1 MYVRR
6 KGKNRILFFLGF
18 LICVLP
24 LILNFFFHQSVENVI
39 SSFYL
44 EEEKMDEGILE
55 SSFNVGLNYNQNL
68 YLGKEKEAYE
78 TMLNTLSSSVIATIQ
93 IPVIDVDLPIYRG
106 TSDEVLNRGIG
117 HFDFTSLPVGGQNS
131 HCILT
136 GHRGLPSAKLFT
148 RLDELKKKDLIYIH
162 VCKKELVYE
171 VVDSIVVEPKAI
183 LDMGIEKNRDLLSLV
198 TCTPYGIN
206 TKRLVVR
213 AKRVFPKKKE
223 KKVRKSYSFRELCFI
238 LIPIICVMVEKIGL
252 IILMMI
258 ACIMPINANSISVE
272 LQDSVDEL
280 SKENVEFN
288 VVQVAK
294 LVDGF
299 YVLNE
304 EFQDL
309 DVDFNTELLAEEVEA
324 ICTKLSGYSLVG
336 QTLVTDEE
344 GKAVLEDVEEGL
356 YFIDPVNINEYE
368 RMSPMLVSVPEWDGD
383 TLNYDVL
390 MYPKHRPFE
399 KLIIKKID
407 KDSKDEIL
415 DSIEFTSFKD
425 KDCTESLKTF
435 KGNGTLSILMREDA
449 MYLKET
455 KAPNGY
461 EKSDQVLFVEVKD
474 DEIFIDGKKVE
485 NNEFLFENKKI
496 HVPTGIEYHGNMYVT
511 LGLIA
516 LVVILHLINKKLRK

>member
-1 MYVRR
+1 M
-6 KGKNRILFFLGF
+6 
-18 LICVLP
+18 
-24 LILNFFFHQSVENVI
+24 
-39 SSFYL
+39 FY
-44 EEEKMDEGILE
+44 
-55 SSFNVGLNYNQNL
+55 FNSNNL
-68 YLGKEKEAYE
+68 C
-78 TMLNTLSSSVIATIQ
+78 N
-93 IPVIDVDLPIYRG
+93 
-106 TSDEVLNRGIG
+106 
-117 HFDFTSLPVGGQNS
+117 GG
-131 HCILT
+131 
-136 GHRGLPSAKLFT
+136 
-148 RLDELKKKDLIYIH
+148 E
-162 VCKKELVYE
+162 
-171 VVDSIVVEPKAI
+171 
-183 LDMGIEKNRDLLSLV
+183 
-198 TCTPYGIN
+198 
-206 TKRLVVR
+206 
-213 AKRVFPKKKE
+213 
-223 KKVRKSYSFRELCFI
+223 
-238 LIPIICVMVEKIGL
+238 MVKKIGL
-252 IILMMI
+252 IMLMMI

-309 DVDFNTELLAEEVEA
+309 DIDFNTELLAEEVEA

-356 YFIDPVNINEYE
+356 YFIDPVNIHEYE

-407 KDSKDEIL
+407 KDSKD
-415 DSIEFTSFKD
+415 
-425 KDCTESLKTF
+425 
-435 KGNGTLSILMREDA
+435 GTLSILMREDA

-455 KAPNGY
+455 KAPSGY
-461 EKSDQVLFVEVKD
+461 VKSDQVLFVEVKE

-496 HVPTGIEYHGNMYVT
+496 HVPTGIEYHGNIYVT

>member
-1 MYVRR
+1 M
-6 KGKNRILFFLGF
+6 
-18 LICVLP
+18 
-24 LILNFFFHQSVENVI
+24 
-39 SSFYL
+39 FY
-44 EEEKMDEGILE
+44 
-55 SSFNVGLNYNQNL
+55 FNSNNL
-68 YLGKEKEAYE
+68 C
-78 TMLNTLSSSVIATIQ
+78 N
-93 IPVIDVDLPIYRG
+93 
-106 TSDEVLNRGIG
+106 
-117 HFDFTSLPVGGQNS
+117 GG
-131 HCILT
+131 
-136 GHRGLPSAKLFT
+136 
-148 RLDELKKKDLIYIH
+148 E
-162 VCKKELVYE
+162 
-171 VVDSIVVEPKAI
+171 
-183 LDMGIEKNRDLLSLV
+183 
-198 TCTPYGIN
+198 
-206 TKRLVVR
+206 
-213 AKRVFPKKKE
+213 
-223 KKVRKSYSFRELCFI
+223 
-238 LIPIICVMVEKIGL
+238 MVKKIGL

-356 YFIDPVNINEYE
+356 YFIDPVNIHEYE

-390 MYPKHRPFE
+390 MYPKHRSFE

-425 KDCTESLKTF
+425 RDCTESLKTF

-455 KAPNGY
+455 KAPSGY
-461 EKSDQVLFVEVKD
+461 EKSDQVLFVEVKE

-496 HVPTGIEYHGNMYVT
+496 HVPTGIEYHGNIYVT

-516 LVVILHLINKKLRK
+516 LVIILHLINKKLRK

>member
-55 SSFNVGLNYNQNL
+55 SSFNAGLN
-68 YLGKEKEAYE
+68 A
-78 TMLNTLSSSVIATIQ
+78 LSSSVIATIQ
-93 IPVIDVDLPIYRG
+93 IPVIDVDLPIYHG

-117 HFDFTSLPVGGQNS
+117 HFDFTSLPVGGKNS

-213 AKRVFPKKKE
+213 AKRMFPKKKE

-238 LIPIICVMVEKIGL
+238 LIPIICVMV
-252 IILMMI
+252 
-258 ACIMPINANSISVE
+258 
-272 LQDSVDEL
+272 
-280 SKENVEFN
+280 
-288 VVQVAK
+288 
-294 LVDGF
+294 
-299 YVLNE
+299 
-304 EFQDL
+304 
-309 DVDFNTELLAEEVEA
+309 
-324 ICTKLSGYSLVG
+324 
-336 QTLVTDEE
+336 
-344 GKAVLEDVEEGL
+344 
-356 YFIDPVNINEYE
+356 
-368 RMSPMLVSVPEWDGD
+368 
-383 TLNYDVL
+383 
-390 MYPKHRPFE
+390 
-399 KLIIKKID
+399 
-407 KDSKDEIL
+407 
-415 DSIEFTSFKD
+415 
-425 KDCTESLKTF
+425 
-435 KGNGTLSILMREDA
+435 
-449 MYLKET
+449 
-455 KAPNGY
+455 
-461 EKSDQVLFVEVKD
+461 VKW
-474 DEIFIDGKKVE
+474 
-485 NNEFLFENKKI
+485 
-496 HVPTGIEYHGNMYVT
+496 
-511 LGLIA
+511 
-516 LVVILHLINKKLRK
+516 

>member
-1 MYVRR
+1 M
-6 KGKNRILFFLGF
+6 
-18 LICVLP
+18 
-24 LILNFFFHQSVENVI
+24 
-39 SSFYL
+39 FY
-44 EEEKMDEGILE
+44 
-55 SSFNVGLNYNQNL
+55 FNSNNL
-68 YLGKEKEAYE
+68 C
-78 TMLNTLSSSVIATIQ
+78 N
-93 IPVIDVDLPIYRG
+93 
-106 TSDEVLNRGIG
+106 
-117 HFDFTSLPVGGQNS
+117 GG
-131 HCILT
+131 
-136 GHRGLPSAKLFT
+136 
-148 RLDELKKKDLIYIH
+148 E
-162 VCKKELVYE
+162 
-171 VVDSIVVEPKAI
+171 
-183 LDMGIEKNRDLLSLV
+183 
-198 TCTPYGIN
+198 
-206 TKRLVVR
+206 
-213 AKRVFPKKKE
+213 
-223 KKVRKSYSFRELCFI
+223 
-238 LIPIICVMVEKIGL
+238 MVKKIGL

-280 SKENVEFN
+280 SKENVEFR
-288 VVQVAK
+288 VIQVAK

-368 RMSPMLVSVPEWDGD
+368 RMCPMLVSVPEWDGD

-407 KDSKDEIL
+407 RDSKDEIL

-455 KAPNGY
+455 KAPSGY
-461 EKSDQVLFVEVKD
+461 EKSDQVLFVEVKE

-516 LVVILHLINKKLRK
+516 LVII

>member
-1 MYVRR
+1 M
-6 KGKNRILFFLGF
+6 
-18 LICVLP
+18 
-24 LILNFFFHQSVENVI
+24 
-39 SSFYL
+39 FY
-44 EEEKMDEGILE
+44 
-55 SSFNVGLNYNQNL
+55 FNSNNL
-68 YLGKEKEAYE
+68 C
-78 TMLNTLSSSVIATIQ
+78 N
-93 IPVIDVDLPIYRG
+93 
-106 TSDEVLNRGIG
+106 
-117 HFDFTSLPVGGQNS
+117 GG
-131 HCILT
+131 
-136 GHRGLPSAKLFT
+136 
-148 RLDELKKKDLIYIH
+148 E
-162 VCKKELVYE
+162 
-171 VVDSIVVEPKAI
+171 
-183 LDMGIEKNRDLLSLV
+183 
-198 TCTPYGIN
+198 
-206 TKRLVVR
+206 
-213 AKRVFPKKKE
+213 
-223 KKVRKSYSFRELCFI
+223 
-238 LIPIICVMVEKIGL
+238 MVKKIGL
-252 IILMMI
+252 IMLMMI

-280 SKENVEFN
+280 SKENVEFS

-324 ICTKLSGYSLVG
+324 ICTKLSGYSMVG

-383 TLNYDVL
+383 TLNYDVV

-407 KDSKDEIL
+407 RDSKDEIL

-425 KDCTESLKTF
+425 RDCTESLKTF

-455 KAPNGY
+455 KAPSGY
-461 EKSDQVLFVEVKD
+461 EKSDQVLFVEVKE

-485 NNEFLFENKKI
+485 NHEFLFENKKI
-496 HVPTGIEYHGNMYVT
+496 HVPTGIEIM
-511 LGLIA
+511 
-516 LVVILHLINKKLRK
+516 VIFM

>member
-1 MYVRR
+1 M
-6 KGKNRILFFLGF
+6 
-18 LICVLP
+18 
-24 LILNFFFHQSVENVI
+24 
-39 SSFYL
+39 FY
-44 EEEKMDEGILE
+44 
-55 SSFNVGLNYNQNL
+55 FNSNNL
-68 YLGKEKEAYE
+68 C
-78 TMLNTLSSSVIATIQ
+78 N
-93 IPVIDVDLPIYRG
+93 
-106 TSDEVLNRGIG
+106 
-117 HFDFTSLPVGGQNS
+117 GG
-131 HCILT
+131 
-136 GHRGLPSAKLFT
+136 
-148 RLDELKKKDLIYIH
+148 E
-162 VCKKELVYE
+162 
-171 VVDSIVVEPKAI
+171 
-183 LDMGIEKNRDLLSLV
+183 
-198 TCTPYGIN
+198 
-206 TKRLVVR
+206 
-213 AKRVFPKKKE
+213 
-223 KKVRKSYSFRELCFI
+223 
-238 LIPIICVMVEKIGL
+238 MVKKIGL
-252 IILMMI
+252 IMLMMI

-324 ICTKLSGYSLVG
+324 ICTKLSGYSMVG

-455 KAPNGY
+455 KAPSGY

-516 LVVILHLINKKLRK
+516 LVIILHLINKKLRSRCFPTFFSCGMMGIWKKVNMYIF